1 MQLQAVQNGGAE
13 LAGRDARQVLA
24 EAVARRDLDEI
35 DDIAAVIN
43 SLIRRAGVLVPTSR
57 PSPRSPRRRRSWN
70 GSPSG
75 TWTGNPA
82 ADHRAPARLSADD
95 GLSRLVGSAIRP

>member
-13 LAGRDARQVLA
+13 LACRDARQVLA
-24 EAVARRDLDEI
+24 EAVARRDLDGI

-43 SLIRRAGVLVPTSR
+43 SRIRRRAGVLVPTSR
-57 PSPRSPRRRRSWN
+57 PSPRSPRRRGSWN
-70 GSPSG
+70 GLPSG

-82 ADHRAPARLSADD
+82 ADHRAPARLSAGD
-95 GLSRLVGSAIRP
+95 SV